1 MLPVLYRSWRAYATV
16 PTHWYIVAVAFMAL
30 QTHASSS
37 ATVFITDYY
46 GALMNFSQSTGPMFL
61 GFSREDENKLLSG
74 EQRIHRIF
82 PFDRFI
88 DLVRT
93 RKLTF
98 VKPKLW
104 KDPYENLMNRPI
116 QMDDGRTIR
125 VPHYEDDLFA
135 QCWSLEYES
144 DAMWRIYSGD
154 ERGVLVSANAATLYR
169 TAESTYP
176 WPTEQL
182 FLGKVEYLSE
192 HALKQKFESHEFL
205 RSVLKSGMYSSGVAQ
220 TLLYKRDSFKHEAE
234 VRWII
239 SRHISNIP
247 GDVHHLPINLE
258 ASITKVTLDPRLSDE
273 DMERQIFLIRSAG
286 YSGEVVQS
294 SLYGM
299 PELSLAIPSLDWLH
313 GLSPS

>member
-1 MLPVLYRSWRAYATV
+1 
-16 PTHWYIVAVAFMAL
+16 
-30 QTHASSS
+30 
-37 ATVFITDYY
+37 
-46 GALMNFSQSTGPMFL
+46 MNFLQSSDPMFL
-61 GFSREDENKLLSG
+61 GFSREEENKLLSG
-74 EQRIHRIF
+74 EQLVHRIF

-88 DLVRT
+88 DLIRS
-93 RKLTF
+93 RNLAF

-116 QMDDGRTIR
+116 RMGDGKTIQ
-125 VPHYEDDLFA
+125 VPHYADNLFA

-192 HALKQKFESHEFL
+192 HALKQKFESPEFL
-205 RSVLKSGMYSSGVAQ
+205 RSVLNSGMYSTGPAQ

-247 GDVHHLPINLE
+247 GDVHHLPIDLD
-258 ASITKVTLDPRLSDE
+258 ASITKVTLDPGLSDE
-273 DMERQIFLIRSAG
+273 DMDRQIFLIRSAG
-286 YSGEVVQS
+286 YSGDVVRS
-294 SLYGM
+294 SLYAM

-313 GLSPS
+313 GLPAS